1 MDALKLNQRA
11 KDQLHPLLSELMA
24 SYTRFKN
31 SQEWLGRGKLLSW
44 LIDLNKMRA
53 SDEIGPDQ
61 SRQVSSFHYSFIPF
75 DQVEGG
81 KTDKVRCCLMWR
93 TLIPSRVLQRLGRVV
108 LIFFF
113 A

>member
-31 SQEWLGRGKLLSW
+31 SQEWLGRGKLLGW

-61 SRQVSSFHYSFIPF
+61 SRQVSFFIIHS
-75 DQVEGG
+75 
-81 KTDKVRCCLMWR
+81 L
-93 TLIPSRVLQRLGRVV
+93 
-108 LIFFF
+108 
-113 A
+113 